1 MAGMTDE
8 QDFASALMLDFS
20 FPMHFG
26 DQRTGGVNREEIS
39 LTRSFRDRFG
49 YAMGGENHRRV
60 CVGDFIQ
67 FLDEHSA
74 LPFQIIDNIP
84 VVHDLMPDIDG
95 GTMKFQRLLDGIDG
109 ANDACAK
116 STGGA

>member
-1 MAGMTDE
+1 
-8 QDFASALMLDFS
+8 
-20 FPMHFG
+20 
-26 DQRTGGVNREEIS
+26 
-39 LTRSFRDRFG
+39 
-49 YAMGGENHRRV
+49 MGGENHRRV
-60 CVGDFIQ
+60 CIGDFIQ

-84 VVHDLMPDIDG
+84 VVDDFMPDIDG

-116 STGGA
+116 SAGGA